1 MRVGIW
7 ADLRNPPQWR
17 RPWHDHYSWTL
28 DVICEAERLCAR
40 SVWLSEHHFFEDGY
54 LPQPLTFAAAIA
66 ARTRTFRIG
75 TAVLLAPLRHPL
87 QLAEEAATVDVLSD
101 GRLDLGLGTGYRR
114 PEFAAFGASRAR
126 RYEVFE
132 EMVQQL
138 RDLWSCTTVPTP
150 IQDPLPLWGGF
161 VGPRGAGI
169 AGRLGMGLIAVG
181 NGSYKDYASGI
192 AEAGWDGS
200 HQRVVS
206 GLISLIVADDPESA
220 AHRIGPHFA
229 YQHDTYKRYEAEGS
243 GRPAEPASRTLRV
256 LTPADA
262 VRYIKQSC
270 EGVPVEEVFCWISL
284 AGMPTDLAERHVEL
298 LCTTVA
304 GDLADV

>member
-28 DVICEAERLCAR
+28 DVICEAERLGAR

-66 ARTRTFRIG
+66 ARTRIIRIG

-87 QLAEEAATVDVLSD
+87 QLAEEAATVDILSD

-138 RDLWSCTTVPTP
+138 RDLWSRTTVPTP
-150 IQDPLPLWGGF
+150 IQDPLPLCVTSSSRAKASPSRKSSAGSAWPAC
-161 VGPRGAGI
+161 PRISQNATWNCS
-169 AGRLGMGLIAVG
+169 ARP
-181 NGSYKDYASGI
+181 
-192 AEAGWDGS
+192 W
-200 HQRVVS
+200 RVT
-206 GLISLIVADDPESA
+206 LQTCDADQPTIESMS
-220 AHRIGPHFA
+220 
-229 YQHDTYKRYEAEGS
+229 K
-243 GRPAEPASRTLRV
+243 
-256 LTPADA
+256 
-262 VRYIKQSC
+262 
-270 EGVPVEEVFCWISL
+270 
-284 AGMPTDLAERHVEL
+284 
-298 LCTTVA
+298 
-304 GDLADV
+304 